1 MIHFIAD
8 EDNLLFT
15 TENAQTC
22 ESPNKICQNN
32 NVQIQ
37 LSQIENNIVNTL
49 SSSEVVVQL
58 TSQTSNLSS
67 IVENTHLL
75 NEVSS
80 IPSTSIASLDSPMSN
95 VSNTDVTYENNGL
108 SSSTSTDTNTMKKRK
123 RKYKKKKD
131 LGRTRKVFKSEW
143 KDVKRKSLKN
153 LGLSY
158 VSRDGKEKPSKS
170 LSLPCGN
177 SCRLKCTEKIP
188 NDLRQLFDQ
197 FWSLGNRV
205 RQWKYLANCCEKNN

>member
-1 MIHFIAD
+1 
-8 EDNLLFT
+8 
-15 TENAQTC
+15 
-22 ESPNKICQNN
+22 
-32 NVQIQ
+32 
-37 LSQIENNIVNTL
+37 
-49 SSSEVVVQL
+49 
-58 TSQTSNLSS
+58 
-67 IVENTHLL
+67 
-75 NEVSS
+75 
-80 IPSTSIASLDSPMSN
+80 MSN

-108 SSSTSTDTNTMKKRK
+108 SSSTSTDTNTKKGNGNT
-123 RKYKKKKD
+123 KKKKD

-188 NDLRQLFDQ
+188 NDLRQKLFDQ

-205 RQWKYLANCCEKNN
+205 RQWEYLANCCEKIIKRRITTENDSKRKCTIRYYLLNNMEDIIINKENKILVCKTMFLNTFSIGDGLIRTAKKSFSRRWCDMG